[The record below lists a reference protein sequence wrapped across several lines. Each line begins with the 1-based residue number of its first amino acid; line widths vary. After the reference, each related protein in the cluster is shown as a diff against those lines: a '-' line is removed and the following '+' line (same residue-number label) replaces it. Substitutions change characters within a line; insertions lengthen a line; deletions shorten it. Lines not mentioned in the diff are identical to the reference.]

1 MTNNKSKLF
10 LTFTLGALA
19 GAAIAALFTTEKG
32 KKILSDLK
40 NGLDE
45 FGNDLRDN
53 VSEFKKESTENPDQ
67 FKG

>member
-1 MTNNKSKLF
+1 MSNNKSKLF

-32 KKILSDLK
+32 KKILKDLK
-40 NGLDE
+40 TGLDE

-53 VSEFKKESTENPDQ
+53 VSQSNEERAQSTEQ
-67 FKG
+67 SKG